1 MEPTLCLKCANFPC
15 TCGEQYKNLSDDDYY
30 SLLNNLRKLKRN
42 VAISVDDIPVD
53 CKVAGIS
60 PLAKLFTAQEAELFP
75 DDLCGFLSEYCNRH
89 PGDNILDI
97 AVNYNA
103 DAMKFPSGLI
113 LAILIRCKYPEIGF
127 ARLFKKWLKDTGN
140 DVSTA
145 IAAMID
151 DNAGKLKTTILAMKS
166 ELLNMTTGTY
176 KGEPGSK
183 LLYVMIQNALKAA
196 INMLEA
202 IEKDK
207 PLIAA
212 TEFMVLMDA
221 IVTDDD
227 LKPDKEMHCKEY
239 LESSVNF
246 DIYYIDDN
254 FRKTIKHSKL
264 DLPYLPAF

>member
-1 MEPTLCLKCANFPC
+1 M
-15 TCGEQYKNLSDDDYY
+15 
-30 SLLNNLRKLKRN
+30 
-42 VAISVDDIPVD
+42 
-53 CKVAGIS
+53 
-60 PLAKLFTAQEAELFP
+60 
-75 DDLCGFLSEYCNRH
+75 
-89 PGDNILDI
+89 
-97 AVNYNA
+97 
-103 DAMKFPSGLI
+103 M
-113 LAILIRCKYPEIGF
+113 
-127 ARLFKKWLKDTGN
+127 
-140 DVSTA
+140 
-145 IAAMID
+145 
-151 DNAGKLKTTILAMKS
+151 
-166 ELLNMTTGTY
+166 TGTY

-221 IVTDDD
+221 IVTDDY

-246 DIYYIDDN
+246 DIYYMDDN
-254 FRKTIKHSKL
+254 FRETIKHSKL